1 MNHNLKIA
9 RIKNNLTQ
17 AELAKKVGITNKY
30 LSQLETGKSKNPSKP
45 LMEKIAKVLNCTVQE
60 LFFNED
66 QKGGNSMK
74 ATYKKTT
81 NFLTAEEVAEILGV
95 SLSTAYRIIKRLNE
109 ELKAQGF
116 ITVAGKISK
125 RYFEQK
131 VAL

>member
-1 MNHNLKIA
+1 
-9 RIKNNLTQ
+9 
-17 AELAKKVGITNKY
+17 
-30 LSQLETGKSKNPSKP
+30 
-45 LMEKIAKVLNCTVQE
+45 
-60 LFFNED
+60 
-66 QKGGNSMK
+66 MK
-74 ATYKKTT
+74 TTCKKTT
-81 NFLTAEEVAEILGV
+81 NFLTAEEVSEILGV

>member
-1 MNHNLKIA
+1 
-9 RIKNNLTQ
+9 
-17 AELAKKVGITNKY
+17 
-30 LSQLETGKSKNPSKP
+30 
-45 LMEKIAKVLNCTVQE
+45 
-60 LFFNED
+60 
-66 QKGGNSMK
+66 MK

-131 VAL
+131 IAL

>member
-1 MNHNLKIA
+1 
-9 RIKNNLTQ
+9 
-17 AELAKKVGITNKY
+17 
-30 LSQLETGKSKNPSKP
+30 
-45 LMEKIAKVLNCTVQE
+45 
-60 LFFNED
+60 
-66 QKGGNSMK
+66 MK

>member
-1 MNHNLKIA
+1 
-9 RIKNNLTQ
+9 
-17 AELAKKVGITNKY
+17 
-30 LSQLETGKSKNPSKP
+30 
-45 LMEKIAKVLNCTVQE
+45 
-60 LFFNED
+60 
-66 QKGGNSMK
+66 MK
-74 ATYKKTT
+74 TTYKKTT